1 MDDVYRRLVRPIAIA
16 LGGQP
21 WLPKLNTQ
29 IVGIDRL
36 LQKATRGKVSLV
48 NLAGLQGVML
58 SVRGAKSGIERTT
71 PLLCVPHEGGWLV
84 AGSNWGAPKP
94 PAWVANLSAAAE
106 RGETASVQFHG
117 VRHVVTP
124 LEQTG
129 ADKARVWRVMVQTW
143 PNYDKYAERTGRE
156 IRVFFLDPS

>member
-1 MDDVYRRLVRPIAIA
+1 MYDLYRRLVRPIAIA

-21 WLPKLNTQ
+21 WLPRLNTQ

-48 NLAGLQGVML
+48 NLAGLQGLML

-94 PAWVANLSAAAE
+94 PAWVSNLSAADS
-106 RGETASVQFHG
+106 ASVKFHG
-117 VRHVVTP
+117 VRRVVTP
-124 LEQTG
+124 REQTG
-129 ADKARVWRVMVQTW
+129 DDKARVWRVMVETW
-143 PNYDKYAERTGRE
+143 PNYDKYAARTARD